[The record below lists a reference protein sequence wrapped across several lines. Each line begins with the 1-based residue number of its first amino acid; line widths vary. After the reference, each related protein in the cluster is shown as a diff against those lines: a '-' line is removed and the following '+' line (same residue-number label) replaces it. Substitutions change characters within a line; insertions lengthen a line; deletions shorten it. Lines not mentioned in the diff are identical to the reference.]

1 MVSDIEEIPIIWKKP
16 HNSSN
21 LFHIGTLNILLDQFI
36 KRYRDRLQIQQIM
49 IDLEMPK
56 DAAGFSKDQ
65 KTQSAVILQLLL
77 IGEIAK
83 KISPEKRSTIDLPWR
98 EIAGFRD
105 RAIHNYF
112 EIDLDIVWQT
122 LISDLPEVKEK
133 LKTIS

>member
-1 MVSDIEEIPIIWKKP
+1 MKHDAVYIKQILEAISKIE
-16 HNSSN
+16 SFTS
-21 LFHIGTLNILLDQFI
+21 G
-36 KRYRDRLQIQQIM
+36 
-49 IDLEMPK
+49 LE
-56 DAAGFSKDQ
+56 AAGFSKDQ

-83 KISPEKRSTIDLPWR
+83 KISSEGRSKIDLPWK

-122 LISDLPEVKEK
+122 LISDLPELKKK
-133 LKTIS
+133 LKAKS